1 MLKKLLVAVAA
12 VTGGLAA
19 TSAMAAPTFK
29 CAPTVL
35 QVPGSGSNAQ
45 FMIDCSAAGESAFAP
60 TVTVAGELP
69 TTGTPP
75 YLVTASY
82 KVDSRSGHA
91 QRVSTEAAADQ
102 VFSGKLLASTTSLAS
117 LPTEIAER
125 IQWDAGHSILSIED
139 LPGVWSIF
147 SVSRLDLTG
156 DTIAYAGQ
164 SSTPFANGTAV
175 TLLELG
181 KQFSRF
187 AGKGADQAVI
197 KARLAIRNGKIEV
210 LVGETRGDAQ
220 DAIKNALIKLDK
232 RPKDIAR
239 AWQLGAQAK
248 FLGLE
253 DEVQY
258 AVNKVAAHNPQ
269 LVAEFEMGI
278 ARITPY
284 TLLQPMEK
292 KAK

>member
-1 MLKKLLVAVAA
+1 MLKNLLVAVAA

-19 TSAMAAPTFK
+19 TSAMATPAFK

-35 QVPGSGSNAQ
+35 QVPSDGASAQ
-45 FMIDCSAAGESAFAP
+45 FTVDCKATGATVAP
-60 TVTVAGELP
+60 SVTFAGELP

-75 YLVTASY
+75 YVVTASY
-82 KVDSRSGHA
+82 KVDSRSDHA
-91 QRVSTEAAADQ
+91 QRLNSDAHADQ
-102 VFSGKLLASTTSLAS
+102 VFSGKLLASTTSLAA
-117 LPTEIAER
+117 LPSEVAER
-125 IQWDAGHSILSIED
+125 IQWDADHSALSIED

-147 SVSRLDLTG
+147 SVDRLDISG
-156 DTIAYAGQ
+156 DTLAFAGQ
-164 SSTPFANGTAV
+164 ASTPFVAGKAFTV
-175 TLLELG
+175 LDLG

-187 AGKGADQAVI
+187 AGQGPDQAKI
-197 KARLAIRNGKIEV
+197 KAQLGLRAGKLEV
-210 LVGETRGDAQ
+210 LVGETRTSAQ
-220 DAIKNALIKLDK
+220 DAIKNAVIRLDK
-232 RPKDIAR
+232 RPTDVAR

-258 AVNKVAAHNPQ
+258 AVKKVAAHNPQ
-269 LVAEFEMGI
+269 LVAEFEMGL

-284 TLLQPMEK
+284 TLFQPLEK